1 MEIDWLRSKIDDLDV
16 QILELISKRAE
27 LAVEIGKQK
36 KAKGLPVFSPER
48 EEELLSQLKKRNS
61 GPLDDE
67 AIKRV
72 YQKIIEETRDLEVNT
87 TG

>member
-36 KAKGLPVFSPER
+36 KAKGLPVFPPSGKKSFC
-48 EEELLSQLKKRNS
+48 LSSRRGTAAPWMMKPSKGCTNKS
-61 GPLDDE
+61 
-67 AIKRV
+67 
-72 YQKIIEETRDLEVNT
+72 
-87 TG
+87 